1 MHRPAEILMV
11 EDDPGDVELAREFLA
26 IGRLCNQLH
35 VVSDGVEAMAFLRRE
50 GNFASAPRPDLILLD
65 MNLPRKS
72 GREVLAELRSDE
84 QLSRIPVA
92 ILTTS
97 KAHEEVLEAQ
107 KLGADF
113 YVSKPVSLTGLIEA
127 VRCVRSLALSI
138 VVAPSGE

>member
-1 MHRPAEILMV
+1 M
-11 EDDPGDVELAREFLA
+11 
-26 IGRLCNQLH
+26 
-35 VVSDGVEAMAFLRRE
+35 VSDGVEAMAFLRRE